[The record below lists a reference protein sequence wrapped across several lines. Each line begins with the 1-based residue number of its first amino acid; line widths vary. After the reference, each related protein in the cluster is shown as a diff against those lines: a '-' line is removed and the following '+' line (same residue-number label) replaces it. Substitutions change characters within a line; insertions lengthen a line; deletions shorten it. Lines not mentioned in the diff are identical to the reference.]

1 MSSKVIS
8 LGDFTAVST
17 GATVNLTAETDQGL
31 DGCVFVYGTFVATII
46 VEVSPDGTNWQQ
58 AKTDNNANL
67 SATAAGAFPLRTGA
81 PFVRARCS
89 AFTSGTASVR
99 FVPRS

>member
-8 LGDFTAVST
+8 LGDFTSAVA
-17 GATVNLTAETDQGL
+17 GATVNLTAELDQGL
-31 DGCVFVYGTFVATII
+31 DGCVFVYGTFVATIV
-46 VEVSPDGTNWQQ
+46 VEVSPDATNWQQ
-58 AKTDNNANL
+58 AKTDLNANL
-67 SATAAGAFPLRTGA
+67 SATAPGAFALRTAG

-99 FVPRS
+99 FSPRG